1 MTSNMTSAMTTNATG
16 GPKPAK
22 RQPGK
27 RMFNEIT
34 GRHVLFLMLGFF
46 GVIIATDSYLVYK
59 AVSTFGGLETQ
70 NAYRKGL
77 TYNERIA
84 EERAQEAL
92 GWTKDARLDNGELR
106 VTIRDKD
113 QKGVEGLQIS
123 ALFGRPATNTEDRTL
138 TLTQVGSGEYMAT
151 VGDIAPGNWVATMEA
166 REALTG
172 SGAVVYQSKVRLWM
186 AP

>member
-1 MTSNMTSAMTTNATG
+1 MTSNMTSAMTTTNTNG
-16 GPKPAK
+16 SPKPAK
-22 RQPGK
+22 RMVK
-27 RMFNEIT
+27 EIT

-92 GWTKDARLDNGELR
+92 GWTKDARLDKGELR
-106 VTIRDKD
+106 VIIRDRD

-138 TLTQVGSGEYMAT
+138 TLTQTGSGEYMAT

-172 SGAVVYQSKVRLWM
+172 SGAVVYQSKVRLWK